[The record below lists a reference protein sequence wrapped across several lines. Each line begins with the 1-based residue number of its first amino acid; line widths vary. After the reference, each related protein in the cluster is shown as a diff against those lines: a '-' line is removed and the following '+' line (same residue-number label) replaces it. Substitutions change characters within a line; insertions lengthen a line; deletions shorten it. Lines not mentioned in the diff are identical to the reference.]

1 MRHLFFR
8 FSPFYHTFVFRAA
21 IIRIRTADLHGGT
34 GYGVYPYLFAVPT
47 PFSKISKFSQL
58 AGRIKRRAVIYSWD
72 RACLLQSELK
82 LFTNLREE
90 WQRAFGHWQ
99 IFADDDASD
108 SDADSSDD
116 ESDDDA

>member
-1 MRHLFFR
+1 LKEE
-8 FSPFYHTFVFRAA
+8 FVLLGAEVKDA
-21 IIRIRTADLHGGT
+21 KAVLDYIIERMQTELE
-34 GYGVYPYLFAVPT
+34 
-47 PFSKISKFSQL
+47 
-58 AGRIKRRAVIYSWD
+58 KRRAVIYSWD